1 MSDFSSKTYWDGL
14 LDQLSHLSTQFGLIP
29 PESDYHKMGQD
40 FQESL
45 RLLLIDAWKGAS
57 PLNRFSAKENRQQP
71 AEEAPQPEVPVKRKK
86 ERYKPTAKP
95 YFSEQEEPERMEQ
108 LFTQLYAQCSRADD
122 KKNMHL
128 NGMFVTTSDF
138 LGCLF
143 MACMNNLKNDERF
156 NIKAFFNLF
165 EKIKSQLGKAC
176 PVIVTYS
183 AVQKKLKTK
192 KILGN
197 WVEDYDKST
206 EKKFSAER
214 EKAKQKKGYLTEWT
228 EINKLVLEEGRAVGL
243 FPSAT
248 PPKK

>member
-14 LDQLSHLSTQFGLIP
+14 LDQLSHLSTEFGLIP

-45 RLLLIDAWKGAS
+45 RLMLIDAWKGAS
-57 PLNRFSAKENRQQP
+57 PLNRFSAQENQQKP
-71 AEEAPQPEVPVKRKK
+71 AEEAPQPEAPVKKK
-86 ERYKPTAKP
+86 KKRYKPEAKP

-128 NGMFVTTSDF
+128 NGMFVAPSDF

-143 MACMNNLKNDERF
+143 IACMNNLKNDERF

-165 EKIKSQLGKAC
+165 EKIKNQLGEAC

-183 AVQKKLKTK
+183 AVQKKLRVK
-192 KILGN
+192 KVLGN
-197 WVEDYDKST
+197 WVEDYDKSK

-214 EKAKQKKGYLTEWT
+214 EKAKKKKDFLTSWT
-228 EINKLVLEEGRAVGL
+228 EINKLVLEEGRAMGL
-243 FPSAT
+243 FPPTT